1 MGRKMAFTSACMI
14 FTASC
19 TGLQTNSEKESTK
32 NPITA
37 NNSQTDEIKVTV
49 KKGTDTRKN
58 KKTHEKE
65 DTKNKISK
73 RHTEREEHSDYITTN
88 IETDSSFSSDGL
100 FDERE
105 LVDQN
110 TPNFQLVLQKLEELK
125 KEQKKIL
132 SEGTSKQKKVV
143 ELQNKL
149 LRAYKHWKGTKYEMG
164 GDSESGI
171 DCSAFTRR
179 VYREVFSF
187 ELPRRTVDQVQVG
200 AHISRNQLKAGD
212 IVFFKPGGTGNHT
225 AVYLGNSLFLN
236 ASTAKGVVIST
247 LENVYWDKTFEYG
260 VRVNESV

>member
-1 MGRKMAFTSACMI
+1 MAFTSACMI

-110 TPNFQLVLQKLEELK
+110 TPNSQLVLQKLEELK

-132 SEGTSKQKKVV
+132 SEGTSKQKK
-143 ELQNKL
+143 LWN
-149 LRAYKHWKGTKYEMG
+149 YKINYL
-164 GDSESGI
+164 
-171 DCSAFTRR
+171 
-179 VYREVFSF
+179 V
-187 ELPRRTVDQVQVG
+187 
-200 AHISRNQLKAGD
+200 HISTGKGQNTKWAETLKVGLIARHSQEEFIGKYSALSCQDEQLIK
-212 IVFFKPGGTGNHT
+212 FK
-225 AVYLGNSLFLN
+225 
-236 ASTAKGVVIST
+236 
-247 LENVYWDKTFEYG
+247 LELTFQET
-260 VRVNESV
+260 S